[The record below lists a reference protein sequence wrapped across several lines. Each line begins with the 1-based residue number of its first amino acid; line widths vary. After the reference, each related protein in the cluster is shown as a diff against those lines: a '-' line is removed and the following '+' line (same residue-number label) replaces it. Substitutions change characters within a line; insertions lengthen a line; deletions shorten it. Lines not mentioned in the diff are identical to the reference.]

1 MSAVARTLVTIAL
14 LGCAHGAMA
23 REFPIELVK
32 PYYSAIVKACSAKDP
47 ANATHYRA
55 GFKRMLAE
63 HPEAATAVVD
73 KKDFPNLKQQIEKEM
88 AEMPEKTLLRE
99 CNNLYEIAGEG
110 QTVPASPAQR

>member
-1 MSAVARTLVTIAL
+1 MSTMSRALLTIAL
-14 LGCAHGAMA
+14 LGGAHGAMA
-23 REFPIELVK
+23 HGLPVELVK
-32 PYYSAIVKACSAKDP
+32 PYYTSIVKACSAKDP
-47 ANATHYRA
+47 ANAAHYRA

-99 CNNLYEIAGEG
+99 CNTLYEIAGEG
-110 QTVPASPAQR
+110 KTVPAAR